1 MASGAPRGVWV
12 AVTGLAVLGTVLALR
27 ALVEVS
33 RTLGSSPV
41 DTAAAARRSRV
52 IFMIVTCLF
61 YAGPL
66 TFAYMGLYDRYI
78 LVWVPFA
85 LILIWEGLGRG
96 VAPADTPL
104 PLRLHPL
111 GFASALVATGIFL
124 VFDVAGTHD
133 YLDWNRAAGR
143 PASP

>member
-1 MASGAPRGVWV
+1 MASGRTRGVWV
-12 AVTGLAVLGTVLALR
+12 AVTGLAVLGTVLATSGPR
-27 ALVEVS
+27 GGVPDAREFP
-33 RTLGSSPV
+33 RGHGRG
-41 DTAAAARRSRV
+41 ARRSRV

-96 VAPADTPL
+96 VAPADTPSL
-104 PLRLHPL
+104 SGCTRSGSPPPL
-111 GFASALVATGIFL
+111 
-124 VFDVAGTHD
+124 
-133 YLDWNRAAGR
+133 
-143 PASP
+143 